1 MNDSVHLPCP
11 SLIFCLAVCSLLSR
25 LLQSPA
31 DTVQLSL
38 STLSFIMP
46 WSTNKN
52 HIHLGSTSGH
62 PHTHSYI
69 FFLRLS
75 VRWHS
80 SRLHILV
87 IVSDGCCHEHSRA
100 DSSWGRLK
108 PRMGLQS
115 RLLLSLCFPR
125 SHHTVFHTPT
135 LIYILST
142 ADKGSILSTS
152 SSLLFLLSF
161 LWWPFSRVVRW
172 YLWSNT
178 ISLAIC
184 VHSLDMSL
192 AHFHIVVFV
201 SWYWVE
207 FLAYLGY

>member
-38 STLSFIMP
+38 STLGFIMP

-87 IVSDGCCHEHSRA
+87 IVSDGCCREHSRA

-135 LIYILST
+135 LIHILST
-142 ADKGSILSTS
+142 ADKSSILSTS

-161 LWWPFSRVVRW
+161 LWWPFSRVW
-172 YLWSNT
+172 DD
-178 ISLAIC
+178 IC
-184 VHSLDMSL
+184 GLIQ
-192 AHFHIVVFV
+192 FPWQFV
-201 SWYWVE
+201 CI
-207 FLAYLGY
+207 L